1 MSARDAAARQDGAT
15 VAHSGTAP
23 TDLEAAIAAI
33 RSGPQGPE
41 VAAVFDF
48 GGTVVDGFARPA
60 LLRRVLRP
68 KASRTAATT
77 LLGGIRNG
85 LTDGEYG
92 RFVHLSM
99 HTLAGRSEAELDALG
114 QRLFERCIYG
124 RLYPEAWQLIRT
136 HEAAGHTVVLA
147 TSLTRFQVAPAAA
160 ALGIEH
166 VLYTPM
172 ATSEGILTGYVEG
185 KTLWRNGKSDTVRN
199 FAAARGID
207 LSRSFAYSD
216 TLADLPLLSLVGHP
230 VAVNPDRR
238 LRVVAAE
245 QDWSKVTFRPR
256 QTPSPAD
263 YGRTI
268 AGFAAL
274 LGGAFLGVIAKSY
287 TRQRRKMADGLMTYA
302 TRGTL
307 RAIGVRIRV
316 SGAEHARAPRPA
328 VFLFNH
334 QSQFDVIIVPK
345 VLAGGVTGI
354 GKKEL
359 TRNPIF
365 GPLMRFV
372 GVTFIDRSN
381 TAQAKAAL
389 APVVETLRAGLS
401 IAVAPEGHRS
411 YTPSPLPFK
420 KGAFHIALQAGV
432 PVIPVVIRNAGEISW
447 RNSMVARKGTVDVAI
462 LAPIDVS
469 NWDPDDMDD
478 EVEAVRQLYLDTL
491 LNWPKTDAD

>member
-1 MSARDAAARQDGAT
+1 MSA
-15 VAHSGTAP
+15 
-23 TDLEAAIAAI
+23 DLESAIAAI
-33 RSGPQGPE
+33 RSGPQGPDI
-41 VAAVFDF
+41 AAVFDF
-48 GGTVVDGFARPA
+48 GGTIVDGFDRPS
-60 LLRRVLRP
+60 LPRRAFGPNAPR
-68 KASRTAATT
+68 AAAAT

-92 RFVHLSM
+92 RFVQLSM
-99 HTLAGRSEAELDALG
+99 QSLAGQTEAELDALG
-114 QRLFERCIYG
+114 KRLFEKAIYG

-160 ALGIEH
+160 ELGIEH
-166 VLYTPM
+166 VLYTSM
-172 ATSEGILTGYVEG
+172 ATSDGVLTGYVEG
-185 KTLWRNGKSDTVRN
+185 KPLWRNGKADAVRE
-199 FAAARGID
+199 FAAAAGID
-207 LSRSFAYSD
+207 LGRSYAYSD
-216 TLADLPLLSLVGHP
+216 ALADLPLLSLVGHP

-238 LRVVAAE
+238 LGVIAAE
-245 QDWSKVTFRPR
+245 QDWPQLSFRPR
-256 QTPSPAD
+256 KIPRPTD
-263 YGRTI
+263 YGRTL
-268 AGFAAL
+268 AGFVAL
-274 LGGAFLGVIAKSY
+274 LGGALLGVIAKSY
-287 TRQRRKMADGLMTYA
+287 TRQRRKMADGLMAYG

-307 RAIGVRIRV
+307 GAIGVRIRV
-316 SGAEHARAPRPA
+316 SGAENARAPRPA

-345 VLAGGVTGI
+345 VLEGGVTGI

-359 TRNPIF
+359 TRNPVF

-381 TAQAKAAL
+381 TEQAKAAL
-389 APVVETLRAGLS
+389 APVVETLRGGLS
-401 IAVAPEGHRS
+401 IAIAPEGHRS

-447 RNSMVARKGTVDVAI
+447 RNSMIARKGTVDVAI

-469 NWDPDDMDD
+469 GWDPDDMDD
-478 EVEAVRQLYLDTL
+478 EVEAVRQLYIDTL
-491 LNWPKTDAD
+491 LNWPKPDAV